1 MRYLLT
7 IIAAIML
14 SGCWMLEHNTEY
26 NRSMTSMKSSSGE
39 IRISIP
45 HKKSPPFY
53 MILESELDNRENKD
67 VLRLRWVNKDQRY
80 TLFNGMKT
88 ELRFVLDE
96 DKVILMYPRS
106 LPRKIGYNLN
116 DHSQE
121 EEAVFNITRDQL
133 KRLAYA
139 KSVDVELR
147 GNKVVVVG
155 HFTKYHTFRAFRKFV
170 EMCIQFNGNYMHVK
184 HVLRGTAMESKF

>member
-7 IIAAIML
+7 IVLSIML
-14 SGCWMLEHNTEY
+14 SGCWLMDHNVEY

-45 HKKSPPFY
+45 HKKSPAFY
-53 MILESELDNRENKD
+53 FILESELDDVENKD
-67 VLRLRWVNKDQRY
+67 ILKLRWINKDKRY
-80 TLFNGMKT
+80 KLFNGKKT
-88 ELRFVLDE
+88 ELRFVVDE
-96 DKVILMYPRS
+96 DQVILIHPRS
-106 LPRKIGYNLN
+106 MPRKIGYNLN

-121 EEAVFNITRDQL
+121 EEAIFNISRKDL

-147 GNKVVVVG
+147 GNKVVVIG
-155 HFTKYHTFRAFRKFV
+155 HFTKYHTFPAFKKFV
-170 EMCIQFNGNYMHVK
+170 EN
-184 HVLRGTAMESKF
+184 S